1 MNDIKRRDPRAEWI
15 LRNRLHPEHSTYALT
30 QATGRLSE
38 WIGPT
43 GVKRKNPHLVG
54 FIGPAGVRRIDRSGA
69 QSNQQNTVKAKVDID
84 ARRLIQIDGPS
95 AYIVVVPELPG
106 GRFSAQDKDLF
117 GLAQQ
122 LAAKQSE
129 ATAVLGVILSPLK
142 DTELGD
148 VGMDRVYFADES
160 QCSEYDPE
168 THLQQLTAIEREFNP
183 LYWLFPEHTSMSADL
198 GRRLSVKL
206 KVRATSHLWQLDLD
220 TLMATCRASGGASDL
235 YRPVSRVIM
244 ALAECAEPVS
254 DTRHEARVIDSSI
267 NAADVIKRIRNLG
280 AVSVDPAKVALSEAE
295 FILSGGK
302 GITNWDAF
310 HQLARSLGATEG
322 ASRVAVDDGHMPR
335 DRQVGATGTWVTAR
349 VYLAIGISGAIQH
362 LQGIQACDKVI
373 AINTDPGCDMIKR
386 ADLAVIL
393 DSSELIQSMLDQLQ
407 QSQVEVQHVA

>member
-1 MNDIKRRDPRAEWI
+1 MNDIKRRDPRSEWI

-30 QATGRLSE
+30 HATGIMSE

-54 FIGPAGVRRIDRSGA
+54 FIGPSGLRRIDRSGL
-69 QSNQQNTVKAKVDID
+69 QSSQQTSVKVQVDID
-84 ARRLIQIDGPS
+84 SRRFIQINAPS
-95 AYIVVVPELPG
+95 DYIVVVPELPG

-122 LAAKQSE
+122 LASKHSE
-129 ATAVLGVILSPLK
+129 TTAVLGVILSPLK
-142 DTELGD
+142 DTALGEI
-148 VGMDRVYFADES
+148 GMDRVYFADA
-160 QCSEYDPE
+160 SEFSDYDPE
-168 THLQQLTAIEREFNP
+168 AHLQQLTAIEREFNP
-183 LYWLFPEHTSMSADL
+183 LYWLFPEQTSISADL

-206 KVRATSHLWQLDLD
+206 KVRATSNVWQLDLD
-220 TLMATCRASGGASDL
+220 TLIATCRASGGTSDL
-235 YRPVSRVIM
+235 YRPVSRVIL

-254 DTRHEARVIDSSI
+254 DTRHEAKPIDQAI
-267 NAADVIKRIRNLG
+267 NAVDVIKRIRNLG

-302 GITNWDAF
+302 GIANWDAF
-310 HQLARSLGATEG
+310 HELARRLGATEG

-386 ADLAVIL
+386 ADLAVIV

-407 QSQVEVQHVA
+407 QRQEEVQNVA

>member
-1 MNDIKRRDPRAEWI
+1 MNDIKRRDPRSEWI
-15 LRNRLHPEHSTYALT
+15 LRNRLHPEHLLQVQTHT
-30 QATGRLSE
+30 TGVLSE
-38 WIGPT
+38 WISPA

-54 FIGPAGVRRIDRSGA
+54 FIGPSGVRRIDRSGL
-69 QSNQQNTVKAKVDID
+69 QSSQKTSAKVKVDID
-84 ARRLIQIDGPS
+84 SRRFIQINAPS
-95 AYIVVVPELPG
+95 DYIVVVPELPG

-122 LAAKQSE
+122 LASKHSE
-129 ATAVLGVILSPLK
+129 TTAVLGVILSPLK
-142 DTELGD
+142 DTELGE
-148 VGMDRVYFADES
+148 VGMDRVYFAEA
-160 QCSEYDPE
+160 SEYSDYDPE
-168 THLQQLTAIEREFNP
+168 AHLQQLTAIEREFHP
-183 LYWLFPEHTSMSADL
+183 LYWLFPEQTSISADL

-206 KVRATSHLWQLDLD
+206 KVRATSNVWQLDLD
-220 TLMATCRASGGASDL
+220 TLIATCRASGGTSDL
-235 YRPVSRVIM
+235 YRPASRVIL

-254 DTRHEARVIDSSI
+254 DTRHEAKPIDQPI
-267 NAADVIKRIRNLG
+267 NAVDVIKRIRNLG

-302 GITNWDAF
+302 GIANWDAF
-310 HQLARSLGATEG
+310 HQLARRLGATEG

-386 ADLAVIL
+386 ADLAVIV

-407 QSQVEVQHVA
+407 QRQEEVQNVA